1 MDKKILAHLASLT
14 KSEMNAKAH
23 KMSDIVDDLEELAD
37 LIDDEDAHILERA
50 IKTIRELRLKIEN
63 LESRLR

>member
-14 KSEMNAKAH
+14 KSEMNAKAQ

-37 LIDDEDAHILERA
+37 YIDDEDAHILERA
-50 IKTIRELRLKIEN
+50 IKTIRELRLKVES